1 MKKALALLLSLM
13 MTILIGCGVAE
24 LPDPLPVIPDATETG
39 NLLAPEQ
46 TEPPEQSLAPVSP
59 PSDLVPSGT
68 ATLPI
73 DEDSVIFLARK
84 GSTLY
89 RAAWDT
95 VTGEL
100 FVDEAP
106 LLVSRGARSAWDVN
120 QSICAWDGK
129 DAFVVSNSYATLT
142 AAQDSPA
149 AIELVS
155 AALKYGAGY
164 TLKFSETQCE
174 VTLED
179 DSYVISIEGMLSP
192 MAEENAVKWL
202 VSSHQEENVLYLFFT
217 EAAIGTHR
225 ASIFYAE
232 SDLNEGTVKWSEPL
246 NIPEAFYHG
255 LLDYG
260 VPQCTA
266 VVDGKLYLSG
276 QETILCFD
284 YEKNELRDLSDIT
297 DWLDALLP
305 DTERAAGFGT
315 PFATVPKGQ
324 CGDIVI
330 CSMEYRGAND
340 ASRHFVAYYAIEN
353 ESLVGVLVAEDIG
366 GEPYRLATYDKN
378 GKLLFSE
385 EPEYEF
391 VTVPRYCY

>member
-39 NLLAPEQ
+39 DLPAPEQ

-59 PSDLVPSGT
+59 PSGPVPSGT

-73 DEDSVIFLARK
+73 DEDSVVFLARK

-100 FVDEAP
+100 SVHEEP
-106 LLVSRGARSAWDVN
+106 LLASRGARNAWDVN
-120 QSICAWDGK
+120 QSICTWDGK

-149 AIELVS
+149 TVEQVNG
-155 AALKYGAGY
+155 ALKYGSGY
-164 TLKFSETQCE
+164 TLRFSETQCE
-174 VTLED
+174 VKMD
-179 DSYVISIEGMLSP
+179 GDSCVVPVEGMPSP
-192 MAEENAVKWL
+192 LTAEDTVRWL
-202 VSSHQEENVLYLFFT
+202 VSSHREENVLYLFFA
-217 EAAIGTHR
+217 EAAMGTHG
-225 ASIFYAE
+225 ASIFYAKA
-232 SDLNEGTVKWSEPL
+232 DLNEGAVKWSEPL
-246 NIPEAFYHG
+246 NVPEAFYHG

-260 VPQCTA
+260 IPQCTA
-266 VVDGKLYLSG
+266 VVGGKLYLSG
-276 QETILCFD
+276 YETILCLD
-284 YEKNELRDLSDIT
+284 YEKNELRDLSEIT
-297 DWLDALLP
+297 NWLDTLLP

-330 CSMEYRGAND
+330 CGMEYRGVND
-340 ASRHFVAYYAIEN
+340 ANRHFVVYYAIEN
-353 ESLVGVLVAEDIG
+353 ESLVGVLVAEDID
-366 GEPYRLATYDKN
+366 GEPYQLAAYDKN

-391 VTVPRYCY
+391 VTVPRHCY